1 LLVCIFILLS
11 AKTIIHL
18 PRRLQASKWRND
30 MNGPTRIDL
39 AALLLRIALGV
50 MFIAHA
56 LLKYFVFTPAG
67 TVQFFESL
75 GLPGPLAYATIA
87 AELAGGVLLVVGA
100 YTRTVAFAL
109 LPILLGA
116 AWAHSGNGW
125 LFTSPNGGWE
135 YPAFL
140 AIAGA
145 VVGLLG
151 GGRFALAS
159 HAPAQRAAFRL
170 QRAD

>member
-1 LLVCIFILLS
+1 
-11 AKTIIHL
+11 
-18 PRRLQASKWRND
+18 
-30 MNGPTRIDL
+30 
-39 AALLLRIALGV
+39 
-50 MFIAHA
+50 
-56 LLKYFVFTPAG
+56 
-67 TVQFFESL
+67 VQFFESL

-87 AELAGGVLLVVGA
+87 AELVGGVLLVLGV
-100 YTRTVAFAL
+100 YTRTVSFAL

-140 AIAGA
+140 AVAGI

-151 GGRFALAS
+151 GGRFILAS
-159 HAPAQRAAFRL
+159 LVPLRGAAFRL

>member
-1 LLVCIFILLS
+1 M
-11 AKTIIHL
+11 K
-18 PRRLQASKWRND
+18 
-30 MNGPTRIDL
+30 GPTRIDV
-39 AALLLRIALGV
+39 AALLLRGALGV

-67 TVQFFESL
+67 TVQFFQSL

-87 AELAGGVLLVVGA
+87 AELVGGVLLVAGI

-140 AIAGA
+140 AVAGA

-151 GGRFALAS
+151 GGRFALPLP
-159 HAPAQRAAFRL
+159 APSRHAAFRL
-170 QRAD
+170 QRAS

>member
-1 LLVCIFILLS
+1 
-11 AKTIIHL
+11 
-18 PRRLQASKWRND
+18 
-30 MNGPTRIDL
+30 MNSSTRIDL
-39 AALLLRIALGV
+39 AALLLRGALGV

-56 LLKYFVFTPAG
+56 LLKYLVFTPAG
-67 TVQFFESL
+67 TVQFFASL

-87 AELAGGVLLVVGA
+87 AELVGGLLLIVGA

-140 AIAGA
+140 AVAGA
-145 VVGLLG
+145 AVGLLG
-151 GGRFALAS
+151 GGRFALAF
-159 HAPAQRAAFRL
+159 PALSRRTAFRL
-170 QRAD
+170 QRAG

>member
-1 LLVCIFILLS
+1 VIIRSPRLV
-11 AKTIIHL
+11 
-18 PRRLQASKWRND
+18 QASSGDTIMDGSNRTD
-30 MNGPTRIDL
+30 V
-39 AALLLRIALGV
+39 AALFLRGALGI
-50 MFIAHA
+50 MFVAHA
-56 LLKYFVFTPAG
+56 LLKYLVFTPAG

-87 AELAGGVLLVVGA
+87 AELVGGVLLVLGV
-100 YTRTVAFAL
+100 YTRTVSFAL

-140 AIAGA
+140 AVAGV
-145 VVGLLG
+145 VVGLLC
-151 GGRFALAS
+151 GGRFVLAS
-159 HAPAQRAAFRL
+159 LVPLRGAAFRL

>member
-1 LLVCIFILLS
+1 MDGS
-11 AKTIIHL
+11 
-18 PRRLQASKWRND
+18 N
-30 MNGPTRIDL
+30 RIDL
-39 AALLLRIALGV
+39 AALLLRGALGV
-50 MFIAHA
+50 MFVAHA
-56 LLKYFVFTPAG
+56 LLKYLVFTPAG

-87 AELAGGVLLVVGA
+87 AELAGGVLLVLGV
-100 YTRTVAFAL
+100 YTRAVAVAL

-125 LFTSPNGGWE
+125 LFTSPHGGWE

-140 AIAGA
+140 AVAAA

-151 GGRFALAS
+151 GGRFALVFP
-159 HAPAQRAAFRL
+159 APSRRAAFGL

>member
-1 LLVCIFILLS
+1 
-11 AKTIIHL
+11 
-18 PRRLQASKWRND
+18 
-30 MNGPTRIDL
+30 MNGPTRIDV
-39 AALLLRIALGV
+39 AALLLRGALGV

-87 AELAGGVLLVVGA
+87 AELVGGVLLVLGA

-140 AIAGA
+140 AVAGS

-159 HAPAQRAAFRL
+159 HVPSRRAAFRL
-170 QRAD
+170 QRAA

>member
-1 LLVCIFILLS
+1 
-11 AKTIIHL
+11 
-18 PRRLQASKWRND
+18 
-30 MNGPTRIDL
+30 MNGQTRIDV
-39 AALLLRIALGV
+39 AALLLRAALGV

-67 TVQFFESL
+67 TVQFFQSL
-75 GLPGPLAYATIA
+75 GLPGPLAYVTIA
-87 AELAGGVLLVVGA
+87 AELVGGVLLIVGA
-100 YTRTVAFAL
+100 YTRIVAFAL

-116 AWAHSGNGW
+116 AWAHAGNGW

-140 AIAGA
+140 AVAGA
-145 VVGLLG
+145 AVAILG
-151 GGRFALAS
+151 GGRYALAS
-159 HAPAQRAAFRL
+159 RAPSRTRAFRL